1 MTKVKTRK
9 LRIGFTVE
17 QKLDYAKFIVNEGY
31 TYCRMSLQRQLNSEG
46 HLLR

>member
-9 LRIGFTVE
+9 LRIGITVE

>member
-17 QKLDYAKFIVNEGY
+17 QKLDYAKFIVNQSY
-31 TYCRMSLQRQLNSEG
+31 TYGRMSLQRQLNSEG